1 VNATDRAARHSRR
14 RRKRGGQWLLAVWA
28 CAAGVL
34 TAALVTTLAPDHRS
48 ATGLAVT
55 TSVGSPSPAV
65 TAEAGASALT
75 PSASATASV
84 SSARPASSAP
94 GRPAASSSS
103 RPSTAGAAPLAG
115 RIKPAVTYQGVATEY
130 SAADGDGAC
139 LFGPAADMMIGAMNY
154 TGYESAKACG
164 AYVLVR
170 AASGATL
177 KVLITNECPLP
188 CAPGQIDLSQQA
200 FAKLANP
207 SAGRIP
213 ITWSLLSPDLSNPV
227 SIRYKSGSSQY
238 WCGIQVIGHRNPVAQ
253 LAVRVDGGWRQLSRT
268 EYNYFLS
275 PDGGG
280 CGGPIRVTDIYG
292 QQLTIDGIGLL
303 PDVAQST
310 AVQFAEH

>member
-1 VNATDRAARHSRR
+1 VNATDRAARHTRR
-14 RRKRGGQWLLAVWA
+14 RSKRGGLWLAAAWA

-34 TAALVTTLAPDHRS
+34 TAALVITLAPGHQPD
-48 ATGLAVT
+48 TGLAAT
-55 TSVGSPSPAV
+55 TPYGGTSPAAPV
-65 TAEAGASALT
+65 LPGASAPT
-75 PSASATASV
+75 PSASAAAAV
-84 SSARPASSAP
+84 STSRPASSAAA
-94 GRPAASSSS
+94 RPSASSSP
-103 RPSTAGAAPLAG
+103 RVSTAGAASLAG
-115 RIKPAVTYQGVATEY
+115 RIKPGVTYHGVATEY
-130 SAADGDGAC
+130 AAADGDGAC

-154 TGYESAKACG
+154 TDYESAKACG

-213 ITWSLLSPDLSNPV
+213 ITWSLLSPGLSNTI
-227 SIRYKSGSSQY
+227 SIRYKTGSSQY

-253 LAVRVDGGWRQLSRT
+253 LAVRVGGSWRQLSRT
-268 EYNYFLS
+268 DYNYFLS
-275 PDGGG
+275 PSGSG

-292 QQLTIDGIGLL
+292 QSLTIYGIALL
-303 PDVAQST
+303 PNVAQST
-310 AVQFAEH
+310 VVQFAEH